1 MFNLCRGRFWLRSLR
16 RLLFRATACGLISSL
31 TARHPPGPIWA
42 VSSQSSL
49 WLICASAQ
57 EFLIRN
63 LAKASEPTLRDKYL
77 QSFPRLERQ
86 IGVCLV
92 FHPHSNPF
100 FPHTFPFRTIP
111 FFRFHLTIHHFTY
124 TQFLFLH
131 FTLARKQNLTNIRKE
146 NFKPNITKR
155 NIFPNIPSC
164 RGVSNLV
171 TGSKTSLCQNSIS
184 YCGEKRSK
192 IWPIR
197 FRRHAFLQQ

>member
-1 MFNLCRGRFWLRSLR
+1 MLRAIQAEKSEKTVFASHDLWPYFLCHIPPPLRTL
-16 RLLFRATACGLISSL
+16 
-31 TARHPPGPIWA
+31 WA

-49 WLICASAQ
+49 WLICVSAQ

-100 FPHTFPFRTIP
+100 FLHTFPFHTIP

-146 NFKPNITKR
+146 NFKPVLQNE
-155 NIFPNIPSC
+155 IFFFQIYLPVEVFPIWQGNQKP
-164 RGVSNLV
+164 
-171 TGSKTSLCQNSIS
+171 LCA
-184 YCGEKRSK
+184 RL
-192 IWPIR
+192 
-197 FRRHAFLQQ
+197 A